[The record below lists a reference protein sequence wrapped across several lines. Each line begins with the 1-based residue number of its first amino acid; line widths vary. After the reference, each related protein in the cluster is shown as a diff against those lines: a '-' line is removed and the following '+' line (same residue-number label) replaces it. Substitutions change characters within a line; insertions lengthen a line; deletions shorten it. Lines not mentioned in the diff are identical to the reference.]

1 MQNFGQNLEKKP
13 GWNSLLAKMGYSSSK
28 LAMGRIPYCATASI
42 RLACWLSLLIK
53 IWWLLIINARTQHTT
68 NDFWGGDDGSKI
80 AERVNVLNALFFRAQ
95 GKGWAERSL
104 SQTYGRILPEE
115 FGLQHFLHT
124 HIRIMKC
131 FRKHFRDTHQ

>member
-28 LAMGRIPYCATASI
+28 LAMGRIPYCASASI

-53 IWWLLIINARTQHTT
+53 ILWLLIINARTQHTT

-80 AERVNVLNALFFRAQ
+80 ELMYWMRYFSEH
-95 GKGWAERSL
+95 KGRGGQKGPCHKRTEGYFPKNSDYN
-104 SQTYGRILPEE
+104 TFYIL
-115 FGLQHFLHT
+115 
-124 HIRIMKC
+124 I
-131 FRKHFRDTHQ
+131 